1 MTFRLRNYQREAIE
15 HVTSRW
21 AAGAVRVPIVLSTG
35 LGKTQIFTT
44 LADEWLNENPG
55 RRVLI
60 IAHTDELIEQAAKR
74 MRQVAPRRRVGIV
87 KAGQDD
93 VFAEIIV
100 SSRQTLA
107 SKARRE
113 RLRQVGMIVID
124 ECHHA
129 IRANTYG
136 KILDHFGAFD
146 DEPPVRVLGVTATL
160 VRGDK
165 SKLSSV
171 WEECLFSRDILFGI
185 RHGYLLDVRGER
197 VIVPDMDMSRV
208 RISGGDYRE
217 SDIGAELERTF
228 APEVIAKEY
237 ARLAINP
244 AWDENN
250 EPMVRRGI
258 AFWPLVH
265 TAYSGSEAFAEQG
278 IRSAVVHGGTPRVER
293 RATLQRF
300 NLPLAHPEAIDV
312 VHNAMVL
319 TEGFDEPTAD
329 VVVIARPSLNDGL
342 IQQMVG
348 RVLRPNLEIEP
359 AARDKALILDVR
371 GKDSALSLHCLI
383 DLSPERK
390 QKIEDNP
397 ELSLLE
403 IDEYLEAAME
413 DVEEQRAGASFS
425 FESAEDYR
433 GPAVTV
439 AFDPLGRDKVWG
451 RTPAG
456 HHYIAAGTVG
466 YVFLAPSVHGDPG
479 TFDVVKCSKVSYVDR
494 GGVRPWQSGT
504 EHLGLPL
511 EMALNWAEDVAVEI
525 GGPGTLT
532 LNKRKAAWRKA
543 KPTEAQM
550 KLAYARRIPGVTRRN
565 ASLADEVDCGTQIYE
580 STLSK
585 GELSEALDAAQAAK
599 RIDPLVA
606 AVMAIKQKNESEGK

>member
-1 MTFRLRNYQREAIE
+1 MSFTLRGYQREAIE

-21 AAGAVRVPIVLSTG
+21 SAGAVRVPIVLATG

-44 LADEWLNENPG
+44 LADEWLAENPG

-107 SKARRE
+107 SKARRD

-185 RHGYLLDVRGER
+185 RRGYLLDVRGER

-237 ARLAINP
+237 SRLACDISG
-244 AWDENN
+244 AL
-250 EPMVRRGI
+250 RRGI

-265 TAYSGSEAFAEQG
+265 TAYSGAEAFAEQG

-371 GKDSALSLHCLI
+371 GKDSVLSLHCLI

-403 IDEYLEAAME
+403 IDEFLEAAME
-413 DVEEQRAGASFS
+413 DVEQQRAGASFS
-425 FESAEDYR
+425 FDGAEDYR
-433 GPAVTV
+433 GPAETV

-466 YVFLAPSVHGDPG
+466 YVFLAPSVYGDPG

-494 GGVRPWQSGT
+494 GGIRPWQSGT

-532 LNKRKAAWRKA
+532 LNKRKATWRKA

-550 KLAYARRIPGVTRRN
+550 KLAYARRIPGVTKRQGEFVVGLG
-565 ASLADEVDCGTQIYE
+565 ASTEMRDVYE